1 MFRYSAIE
9 WENLKYDFIFSQG
22 KKLEY
27 FSYEYQKQQG
37 NENYTDFPFLSE
49 LKTRA
54 ERDGWSSLASDSSEL
69 KSRFLMEHGA
79 ESLREKLNALGYL
92 NRTVDFSRR
101 VQTMLA
107 SVIDTLE
114 DAMKRK
120 SQIYDME
127 PIDRA
132 KYLKMV
138 IDCYKE
144 MNKLEKES
152 IGLTD
157 IKQIVG
163 EIYRNFG
170 EGKTLE
176 EILTEVEGVNEQDLT
191 DIVNEIMK
199 SQKV

>member
-1 MFRYSAIE
+1 MFRYSATE
-9 WENLKYDFIFSQG
+9 WENLKYDFIYSEG
-22 KKLEY
+22 KKLEF
-27 FSYEYQKQQG
+27 FSFEYQKQHG
-37 NENYTDFPFLSE
+37 NENFTNYPFLSE
-49 LKTRA
+49 LKIRA
-54 ERDGWSSLASDSSEL
+54 ERDGWATLAADSSEL

-101 VQTMLA
+101 AQTMIA

-114 DAMKRK
+114 EAMSRK

-127 PIDRA
+127 PLEKA
-132 KYLKMV
+132 KYLKML

-144 MNKLEKES
+144 MNSLEKSS

-157 IKQIVG
+157 IKAIVG

-170 EGKTLE
+170 EGKSLE
-176 EILTEVEGVNEQDLT
+176 EILAEVEGVNESSLT

-199 SQKV
+199 AQKV